1 MAHFDFRRLSLG
13 LAFCWGAATMAQT
26 PILEEVLVTAQK
38 REQSL
43 RDVPISVNTLAGDK
57 IDAAGISGV
66 ERMADYI
73 PSFNMTQTGIGTTI
87 SIRGISSGVN
97 QGFEQSAA
105 MFVDGVHFGRAQL
118 SRAPLLDIERVEVL
132 RGPQSI
138 LLGKNSTAGAISITS
153 AQPTDHFLSEVSGL
167 YAPEHGER
175 DLRAIVSGP
184 LSDQVQGRLAILD
197 RRMDGYLHNTTL
209 ERDEAQEEDRVVRA
223 ILAWQP
229 SQDWD
234 VSLKL
239 EQATFDRRGRNIE
252 VIHPATIALPNHPT
266 TAYADALADLSA
278 ASSGARTAYKLDSE
292 QDFVR
297 QSNGDYSFNDS
308 RHGILNIETQLGDL
322 SLTSV
327 TGYNSYNYEELCDC
341 DFIGVPLIDILSEE
355 DYSQWSQELRLAST
369 LDQKLSYLGGVF
381 LQSSDLEFA
390 DAIGIPQGS
399 LLPLALTAS
408 VGPGAMLLENSSS
421 NRDFAQQTD
430 IAALFAQF
438 TWSMKEDLRLIF
450 GGRFTEEDKTASRR
464 QYHVA
469 NGSERPVGG
478 PMDPYNGLFGL
489 FNIEPYETISAAR
502 SESSFTPS
510 ITLQYDVNASDMV
523 YASYTTGYKSGG
535 FDVRSNSHPDRA
547 VHNAYN
553 ASSGTPNSIAGVFEF
568 DDEEVE
574 NYELGGKFSFGG
586 GTAELNLALFQT
598 EFTDLQT
605 SQFDGAFSFNVTNA
619 ATATIRGL
627 EMDGRWMITEALS
640 LNGGLAWLDFEYNQ
654 FPTAQCY
661 FGQAPEQVQCDAS
674 DQTREFTPQW
684 QGNLSLNHT
693 VQLSDMKLGG
703 ALDLI
708 YSDDYLTSPTLDP
721 RMHQASYLKVNARLA
736 LSGPGARWELALIGS
751 NLTDEA
757 IVSYANGLP
766 VATVITQGT
775 GTAYYAFYERPRSIA
790 LQGTLRF

>member
-1 MAHFDFRRLSLG
+1 MTQTTLKRLSLA
-13 LAFCWGAATMAQT
+13 LTLCWAAPSMAQSPT
-26 PILEEVLVTAQK
+26 LEEVLVTAQK

-43 RDVPISVNTLAGDK
+43 RDVPISVNTLSGDK
-57 IDAAGISGV
+57 LDAAGNTGV

-73 PSFNMTQTGIGTTI
+73 PNFNMTQTGIGTTI

-138 LLGKNSTAGAISITS
+138 LFGKNSTAGAISITS
-153 AQPTDHFLSEVSGL
+153 ASPTDEFMAELSAL

-175 DLRAIVSGP
+175 DWRAIVSGP
-184 LSDQVQGRLAILD
+184 LNDQLQGRLAILD
-197 RRMDGYLHNTTL
+197 RRMDGYMYNATL
-209 ERDEAQEEDRVVRA
+209 ERDEAYEEDRVMRA
-223 ILAWQP
+223 MLAWQP
-229 SQDWD
+229 NENWD

-239 EQATFDRRGRNIE
+239 EDASFDRQGRNIE
-252 VIHPATIALPNHPT
+252 AIHPATIDLPGRPT
-266 TAYADALADLSA
+266 LAYSQVLAALSA
-278 ASSGARTAYKLDSE
+278 QLSGGARVYQLDTE

-297 QSNGDYSFNDS
+297 QSNGDFSFNDS
-308 RHGILNIETQLGDL
+308 QHGILNIETQLGEL
-322 SLTSV
+322 NLTSV

-341 DFIGVPLIDILSEE
+341 DFIGVPLIDILSQE
-355 DYSQWSQELRLAST
+355 DYSQWSQELRLASP

-381 LQSSDLEFA
+381 FQSSELDFA

-399 LLPLALTAS
+399 FLPPALTAS

-430 IAALFAQF
+430 IAALFGQF
-438 TWSMKEDLRLIF
+438 TWSLKDDLRLVI

-464 QYHVA
+464 QFHSA
-469 NGSERPVGG
+469 NGVERPVAG
-478 PMDPYNGLFGL
+478 PTDPYNGLFGL
-489 FNIEPYETISAAR
+489 FNIEPYETISDSR
-502 SESSFTPS
+502 RESSFTPS
-510 ITLQYDVNASDMV
+510 IILQYDLNSTDMV
-523 YASYTTGYKSGG
+523 YASYTTGFKSGG
-535 FDVRSNSHPDRA
+535 FDVRSNSHPDPA
-547 VHNAYN
+547 VQNAYN
-553 ASSGTPNSIAGVFEF
+553 AVSGTPSPITGVFEF
-568 DDEEVE
+568 DDEEVK
-574 NYELGGKFSFGG
+574 NFELGGKFSLAGG
-586 GTAELNLALFQT
+586 AAELNLALFQS

-619 ATATIRGL
+619 AAATTRGL
-627 EMDGRWMITEALS
+627 ELDGRWLITETLS
-640 LNGGLAWLDFEYNQ
+640 LNGGLAWLDFEYDQ

-661 FGQAPEQVQCDAS
+661 FGQAPGQAQCDAS
-674 DQTREFTPQW
+674 GKTREFTPEW
-684 QGNLSLNHT
+684 QGNLSLNHI
-693 VQLSDMKLGG
+693 VQLADMKLGST
-703 ALDLI
+703 LDLI

-721 RMHQASYLKVNARLA
+721 RMRQESYLKINARLA
-736 LSGPGARWELALIGS
+736 LSGPSERWELALIGS

-766 VATVITQGT
+766 VATVMTQGT
-775 GTAYYAFYERPRSIA
+775 GTAYYAFYERPRSLA

>member
-1 MAHFDFRRLSLG
+1 
-13 LAFCWGAATMAQT
+13 MAQT

-43 RDVPISVNTLAGDK
+43 GDVPISVNTLAGDK

-73 PSFNMTQTGIGTTI
+73 PGFNMTQTGIGTTI

-138 LLGKNSTAGAISITS
+138 LFGKNSTAGAISIAS
-153 AQPTDHFLSEVSGL
+153 AQPTDEFQGKVSGL
-167 YAPEHGER
+167 YAPEHSER
-175 DLRAIVSGP
+175 DLRAILSGP
-184 LSDQVQGRLAILD
+184 LSDQLQGRLAVLD
-197 RRMDGYLHNTTL
+197 RRMDGYMYNSTL
-209 ERDEAQEEDRVVRA
+209 ERNEAYEEDRVVRA

-229 SQDWD
+229 HQDWD

-239 EQATFDRRGRNIE
+239 EQATFDRLGRNIE
-252 VIHPATIALPNHPT
+252 VIHPTTLELPNRPT
-266 TAYADALADLSA
+266 RGYAEALAGLSA
-278 ASSGARTAYKLDSE
+278 ALSGGSNVYQLESE

-308 RHGILNIETQLGDL
+308 RHGTLNIETQLSDL
-322 SLTSV
+322 TLTSI
-327 TGYNSYNYEELCDC
+327 TGYNNYRYEELCDC
-341 DFIGVPLIDILSEE
+341 DFIGVPLIDIVSEE
-355 DYSQWSQELRLAST
+355 DYSQWSQELRLASPQ
-369 LDQKLSYLGGVF
+369 DQQLSYLGGMF
-381 LQSSDLEFA
+381 FQSSDLEFA

-399 LLPLALTAS
+399 LLPPALTAS

-421 NRDFAQQTD
+421 NRRFDQQTD

-438 TWSMKEDLRLIF
+438 TWSVTEDLRLIF
-450 GGRFTEEDKTASRR
+450 GARYTEEDKTASRR

-478 PMDPYNGLFGL
+478 PTDPYNGLFGL
-489 FNIEPYETISAAR
+489 FNIEPYETISDAR

-510 ITLQYDVNASDMV
+510 MTVQYDLNASDMV

-535 FDVRSNSHPDRA
+535 FDVRSNSHPDPA
-547 VHNAYN
+547 VQNAHN
-553 ASSGTPNSIAGVFEF
+553 ASSGTPNPIAGVFEF
-568 DDEEVE
+568 EDEEVQS
-574 NYELGGKFSFGG
+574 YELGGKFSLGG
-586 GTAELNLALFQT
+586 GAAELNLALFQT
-598 EFTDLQT
+598 EFADLQT

-619 ATATIRGL
+619 AAATIRGL
-627 EMDGRWMITEALS
+627 EVDGRWLLTEALS
-640 LNGGLAWLDFEYNQ
+640 LNGGLAWLDFQYDQ

-661 FGQAPEQVQCDAS
+661 FGQAPGQAQCDAS
-674 DQTREFTPQW
+674 GQTREFTPQW
-684 QGNLSLNHT
+684 QGNLGLIHT
-693 VQLSDMKLGG
+693 VQLSAMELGS

-721 RMHQASYLKVNARLA
+721 RMHQESYLKVNARLS
-736 LSGPGARWELALIGS
+736 LSGPGQHWELALIGN

-766 VATVITQGT
+766 VATVMTQGT
-775 GTAYYAFYERPRSIA
+775 GTGYYAFYERPRSIA
-790 LQGTLRF
+790 VQGTLRF

>member
-1 MAHFDFRRLSLG
+1 MARFTLNRMALALPLCWVASSL
-13 LAFCWGAATMAQT
+13 AQT
-26 PILEEVLVTAQK
+26 PTLEEVLVTAQK

-43 RDVPISVNTLAGDK
+43 RDVPISVNTLTGDK
-57 IDAAGISGV
+57 LDSAGISGV
-66 ERMADYI
+66 ERMADFI

-118 SRAPLLDIERVEVL
+118 ARAPLLDIERVEVL

-138 LLGKNSTAGAISITS
+138 LFGKNSTAGAISITS
-153 AQPTDHFLSEVSGL
+153 AQPTDEFQGKVSGR
-167 YAPEHGER
+167 YAPDHGER

-197 RRMDGYLHNTTL
+197 RRMDGYMYNSTL
-209 ERDEAQEEDRVVRA
+209 EREEAYEEDQVVRA
-223 ILAWQP
+223 ALAWQP
-229 SQDWD
+229 TENWD

-239 EQATFDRRGRNIE
+239 EDASFDRVGRNIE
-252 VIHPATIALPNHPT
+252 VIYPATIDLPGRPT
-266 TAYADALADLSA
+266 LSYADVLANLTGQLSG
-278 ASSGARTAYKLDSE
+278 GANVYQLDST
-292 QDFVR
+292 QDFER
-297 QSNGDYSFNDS
+297 QSNGDYSYNDS
-308 RHGILNIETQLGDL
+308 RHGVLNIETQLGDL

-327 TGYNSYNYEELCDC
+327 TGYNHYDYEELCDC

-355 DYSQWSQELRLAST
+355 DYSQWSQELRLASPQ
-369 LDQKLSYLGGVF
+369 DQKLSYLGGIF
-381 LQSSDLEFA
+381 LQSSELDFV

-399 LLPLALTAS
+399 LLPPALTAS
-408 VGPGAMLLENSSS
+408 VGPGAMLLNGSSS
-421 NRDFAQQTD
+421 NREFAQKTD

-438 TWSMKEDLRLIF
+438 TWSLQDDLRLMI
-450 GGRFTEEDKTASRR
+450 GGRYTDEDKTASRR

-469 NGSERPVGG
+469 TGAEQPVAG
-478 PMDPYNGLFGL
+478 PTDPYNGLFGL
-489 FNIEPYETISAAR
+489 FNIEPYETISDSR

-510 ITLQYDVNASDMV
+510 LTLQYDLNATDMV

-535 FDVRSNSHPDRA
+535 FDVRSNSHPDPS
-547 VHNAYN
+547 VQNAYN
-553 ASSGTPNSIAGVFEF
+553 ASSGTPIPITGVFEF

-574 NYELGGKFSFGG
+574 NYELGGKFTLAGG
-586 GTAELNLALFQT
+586 AAELNLALFQT

-619 ATATIRGL
+619 AAATVRGL
-627 EMDGRWMITEALS
+627 ELDGRWLLTEALS
-640 LNGGLAWLDFEYNQ
+640 LNGGLAWLDFEYDQ

-661 FGQAPEQVQCDAS
+661 FGQAPGQTQCDAS
-674 DQTREFTPQW
+674 GQTREFTPQW
-684 QGNLSLNHT
+684 QGNIGLNH
-693 VQLSDMKLGG
+693 VAQLGDLKLGST
-703 ALDLI
+703 LDLI

-721 RMHQASYLKVNARLA
+721 RMRQESYVKVNARLA
-736 LSGPGARWELALIGS
+736 LSGPGERWELALIGS

-757 IVSYANGLP
+757 IVSYSNGLP
-766 VATVITQGT
+766 VATVMTQGT
-775 GTAYYAFYERPRSIA
+775 GTGYYAFYERPRSIA

>member
-1 MAHFDFRRLSLG
+1 MAHVNFNRLLLTLVCCWAAPSL
-13 LAFCWGAATMAQT
+13 AQPPT
-26 PILEEVLVTAQK
+26 LEEVLVTAQK

-43 RDVPISVNTLAGDK
+43 RDVPISVNTLSGAK
-57 IDAAGISGV
+57 LEAAGISSV
-66 ERMADYI
+66 ERMSDYI

-105 MFVDGVHFGRAQL
+105 MFVDGLHFGRAQL
-118 SRAPLLDIERVEVL
+118 SRTPLLDIERVEVL

-138 LLGKNSTAGAISITS
+138 LFGKNSTAGAISITS
-153 AQPTDHFLSEVSGL
+153 AGPTDHFLAEVSGR

-184 LSDQVQGRLAILD
+184 LSDQLQGRLAVMD
-197 RRMDGYLHNTTL
+197 RRMDGYMNNSTL

-229 SQDWD
+229 SDNWD
-234 VSLKL
+234 LRLKL
-239 EQATFDRRGRNIE
+239 EEASFDRLGRNIE
-252 VIHPATIALPNHPT
+252 VIHPATIELPNRPT
-266 TAYADALADLSA
+266 TSYAEMLAGLSA
-278 ASSGARTAYKLDSE
+278 QLRGGSNVYHLDSE

-308 RHGILNIETQLGDL
+308 HHGILDIETQLGDL

-327 TGYNSYNYEELCDC
+327 TGYSSYAYEELCDC

-355 DYSQWSQELRLAST
+355 DYSQWSQELRLASP
-369 LDQKLSYLGGVF
+369 LDRNLSYLAGVF
-381 LQSSDLEFA
+381 LQSSDLDFV

-399 LLPLALTAS
+399 LLPPALTANA
-408 VGPGAMLLENSSS
+408 GPGAMLLENSSS

-438 TWSMKEDLRLIF
+438 TWNLNDDLRLIF
-450 GGRFTEEDKTASRR
+450 GGRFTEEEKTASRR
-464 QYHVA
+464 QYHA
-469 NGSERPVGG
+469 AAGTERPVGG
-478 PMDPYNGLFGL
+478 PLDPYNGLYGL
-489 FNIEPYETISAAR
+489 FNIEPYESITDSR

-510 ITLQYDVNASDMV
+510 ITLQYDVNATDMV
-523 YASYTTGYKSGG
+523 YASYTTGFKSGG
-535 FDVRSNSHPDRA
+535 FDVRSNSHPDPTI
-547 VHNAYN
+547 HNAFN
-553 ASSGTPNSIAGVFEF
+553 ASSGTPSPITGVFEF

-574 NYELGGKFSFGG
+574 NYELGGKFVLAQGA
-586 GTAELNLALFQT
+586 AELNLALFQS

-619 ATATIRGL
+619 AAATIRGL
-627 EMDGRWMITEALS
+627 ELDGRWLITETLS
-640 LNGGLAWLDFEYNQ
+640 LNGGLAWLDFEYDQ

-661 FGQAPEQVQCDAS
+661 FGQAPGRAQCDAS
-674 DQTREFTPQW
+674 GQSREFTPEW
-684 QGNLSLNHT
+684 QGNLGFNHH
-693 VQLSDMKLGG
+693 VQLGDMTLGST
-703 ALDLI
+703 LDLI

-721 RMHQASYLKVNARLA
+721 RMRQESYLKVNARLA
-736 LSGPGARWELALIGS
+736 LSGPAERWELALIGS

-766 VATVITQGT
+766 VATVMTQGT
-775 GTAYYAFYERPRSIA
+775 GTAYYAFYERPRSLA
-790 LQGTLRF
+790 VQGTFRF